1 MRQPGFVLPCGWQ
14 HRRRNISQSFDSK
27 PTTGS
32 RLVTNLKL
40 FMQTQDKG
48 PNFLKVYQLL
58 SQVYPIPCVTERAS
72 TVLDTLI
79 AVLLSQN
86 TTDRNSTKAFE
97 QLKTRY
103 ADWNQV
109 IQAPLQEL
117 EDCIRVAGLAKTK
130 AARLKELLETLQ
142 KERGELSLEY
152 LRGTSA
158 ETVEHDLSRF
168 RGIGLKTIACV
179 EAFALGL
186 QVFPVDTHVF
196 RVCKRLGWIDP
207 NCDRNQAFRSLN
219 NDVPPELR
227 VALHFLIISHGRNV
241 CRSRRPLCETCCL
254 QDLCPY
260 FSSSSQQ
267 TRH

>member
-1 MRQPGFVLPCGWQ
+1 
-14 HRRRNISQSFDSK
+14 
-27 PTTGS
+27 
-32 RLVTNLKL
+32 
-40 FMQTQDKG
+40 
-48 PNFLKVYQLL
+48 
-58 SQVYPIPCVTERAS
+58 
-72 TVLDTLI
+72 
-79 AVLLSQN
+79 
-86 TTDRNSTKAFE
+86 
-97 QLKTRY
+97 LKTRY

-186 QVFPVDTHVF
+186 QVFPGAYD
-196 RVCKRLGWIDP
+196 
-207 NCDRNQAFRSLN
+207 
-219 NDVPPELR
+219 DVLLE
-227 VALHFLIISHGRNV
+227 
-241 CRSRRPLCETCCL
+241 
-254 QDLCPY
+254 
-260 FSSSSQQ
+260 
-267 TRH
+267 